1 MFKLKVLFLTFV
13 LAFLFLLVRLFYL
26 QVLSP
31 KPSTENLYLQTSK
44 IMPERGKIFDRS
56 GQPLAV
62 NTTKYLLYLEP
73 KKVDD
78 EYLLIKKLNDVLNI
92 GEATIEAKLDKSKE
106 WVSVVGNLDK
116 TVKEKITGL
125 ALNGVGFEEM
135 SKRYYPEASLAA
147 NLLGFIGKDYDGND
161 VGYFGVEGYYDKDLI
176 GLPGVFKS
184 ERDLLGRPIL
194 IGTQEKIDPENGRDL
209 YLTIDRSIQS
219 IVKTKL
225 EQAMENYKAKEGCVI
240 IANPKTMETLALS
253 CLPDFDPDRY
263 YLFSENEFRNSAI
276 SSLYEPGSTF
286 KPLIM
291 AAGIEEKA
299 IKAEDFYDETGPVAV
314 GEYLIKTWNDK
325 YEGKISMTKILEKS
339 SNVGMVY
346 IGNKLGPEKVYEYL
360 KKYGLGELTGIDLQ
374 GEVPGYFRPKS
385 QWYPID
391 YATATF
397 GQGIVASPIQI
408 ITAFTSVING
418 GDLLKPYVVK
428 KIVSDNKE
436 NLIKPKTRRKTVSM
450 ATSAKLRKMLVDTV
464 ENGEIKWAKPK
475 GYTFGGKTG
484 TAQIAI
490 KGHYDP
496 SKTIA
501 SFIGYAPADDPRFI
515 ALVVLKEPKSSIW
528 GAETAAPLFF
538 DIAKDLLVYYN
549 IAPKP

>member
-184 ERDLLGRPIL
+184 EEIFW
-194 IGTQEKIDPENGRDL
+194 
-209 YLTIDRSIQS
+209 
-219 IVKTKL
+219 V
-225 EQAMENYKAKEGCVI
+225 
-240 IANPKTMETLALS
+240 
-253 CLPDFDPDRY
+253 DRY
-263 YLFSENEFRNSAI
+263 
-276 SSLYEPGSTF
+276 
-286 KPLIM
+286 
-291 AAGIEEKA
+291 
-299 IKAEDFYDETGPVAV
+299 
-314 GEYLIKTWNDK
+314 
-325 YEGKISMTKILEKS
+325 
-339 SNVGMVY
+339 
-346 IGNKLGPEKVYEYL
+346 
-360 KKYGLGELTGIDLQ
+360 
-374 GEVPGYFRPKS
+374 
-385 QWYPID
+385 
-391 YATATF
+391 
-397 GQGIVASPIQI
+397 
-408 ITAFTSVING
+408 
-418 GDLLKPYVVK
+418 
-428 KIVSDNKE
+428 
-436 NLIKPKTRRKTVSM
+436 
-450 ATSAKLRKMLVDTV
+450 
-464 ENGEIKWAKPK
+464 
-475 GYTFGGKTG
+475 
-484 TAQIAI
+484 
-490 KGHYDP
+490 
-496 SKTIA
+496 
-501 SFIGYAPADDPRFI
+501 
-515 ALVVLKEPKSSIW
+515 
-528 GAETAAPLFF
+528 
-538 DIAKDLLVYYN
+538 
-549 IAPKP
+549 